1 LVLAVRG
8 VLAEIPKPVDAPPA
22 LSPAEEAKAIEV
34 PPGFRLELV
43 ASEPLITEPSGVCWD
58 EQGRLYV
65 CELHGYNLEGQL
77 EVEELNK
84 SGQLDTTVR
93 RIEADERFKQA
104 AKPGTYGVVKRLLD
118 TDGDG
123 RMDRAET
130 LADDL
135 PPVYGI
141 CPARGGLIVAC
152 APHIMYLADRDGDG
166 RAEVRETLF
175 TGFPT
180 GMLERGINAPQW
192 GPDGWIYLGRGW
204 GGGRITGPK
213 LAEAVELPNTDFRI
227 KPDGS
232 AIEPVLGHTHTIGHA
247 LTLEGDRF
255 VATTWKHSLY
265 AAPIPW
271 RYLARN
277 PDAAYGDLEADAA
290 DYTTVFPLAPVH
302 PWKLA
307 RSNQPGWKELYDAY
321 GTSESSAS
329 GYFTSCCSPLVYQSA
344 SFPADYRGN
353 LFVCEP
359 AQSLVHRA
367 VIERNGPELSV
378 HRAPGEEQ
386 REFLASRDSWFRP
399 VALAESPSGA
409 LFIVDM
415 YREIIED
422 YSAVPRFMQQQYGV
436 NNGLDRGR
444 VWRLVADD
452 APNTPPA
459 NMSQLDDKSL
469 AGELDSGSTWRR
481 QTAERLL
488 RERQGDQ
495 AAALVARRGSLA
507 ELTADTPTARAV
519 ELLRNHDALL
529 VTDDQTLER
538 VAALAETSDDPRLL
552 LQFALSLGESSHP
565 SATAALVSLARRHG
579 EIRWLPAAVLSGA
592 RGRDLALAASLL
604 GDAGPQG
611 AAVLGPLAGA
621 IAGRRQ
627 AGDLEALLVAVAD
640 APDHAAEV
648 AALTG
653 MLSSLEA
660 TPLES
665 AAVAALERLLASD
678 NLAVKGLAA
687 RLAATLK
694 LPNSP
699 QVAELLAQAAADLA
713 DPAAP
718 GETRQAAVALVA
730 LSDDANVGDKLLA
743 AWPSATPAL
752 RATLLDALASRGDR
766 IADVAAA
773 LEQGTLLASAF
784 AVGHRSR
791 LLEQADSHQRARLE
805 GLFASSAPP
814 NVEAALPR
822 FQEALAGPRDPARG
836 GPLFEKHCAVCH
848 RVKNKGGVVGPELS
862 QAFQRAEATLLRDLL
877 SPSEKISSGY
887 DAYIAATAD
896 GQQFSGVLAGESA
909 TSVTLRLADG
919 TEKTLLR
926 KDLESFT
933 GARTSLMPDGFA
945 EALSPQDCAD
955 LLAWIKQ
962 ALAE

>member
-1 LVLAVRG
+1 MLLATTG
-8 VLAEIPKPVDAPPA
+8 ILAEIPKPTDAPPA
-22 LSPAEEAKAIEV
+22 LAPAEEAKAIEV
-34 PPGFRLELV
+34 PPGFHLELV

-58 EQGRLYV
+58 AEGRLYV

-77 EVEELNK
+77 EIDELNK

-93 RIEADERFKQA
+93 RIQADERFKEA
-104 AKPGTYGVVKRLLD
+104 AKPGTYGVVKRLYD

-123 RMDRAET
+123 LMDRADV
-130 LADDL
+130 LAADL

-152 APHIMYLADRDGDG
+152 APDIVYLADRDGDG

-204 GGGRITGPK
+204 GGGRITGPH
-213 LAEAVELPNTDFRI
+213 LAEAVELPNTDFRV
-227 KPDGS
+227 KPDGT
-232 AIEPVLGHTHTIGHA
+232 AIEPVLGRTHTIGHA
-247 LTLEGDRF
+247 LTPEGDRF

-307 RSNQPGWKELYDAY
+307 RSNQPGWKELYDRY
-321 GTSESSAS
+321 GTSESAAS
-329 GYFTSCCSPLVYQSA
+329 GYFTSCCSPLVYQSSA
-344 SFPADYRGN
+344 FPADCRGN

-367 VIERNGPELSV
+367 VIERHGPELSV
-378 HRAPGEEQ
+378 HRAPGEER

-399 VALAESPSGA
+399 VALAEAPDGA

-444 VWRLVADD
+444 LWRLAHDQAPSAKPADL
-452 APNTPPA
+452 
-459 NMSQLDDKSL
+459 SRLDDPAL
-469 AGELDSGSTWRR
+469 AAELESGSFWRR

-488 RERQGDQ
+488 RERQGDEAPAL
-495 AAALVARRGSLA
+495 AARSGSLA
-507 ELTADTPTARAV
+507 DLSADTPTPRAV
-519 ELLRNHDALL
+519 ELLRNHDAVLA
-529 VTDDQTLER
+529 TDNQALER
-538 VAALAETSDDPRLL
+538 VLHLAETSDDPRLL
-552 LQFALSLGESSHP
+552 LQLALSLGES
-565 SATAALVSLARRHG
+565 ADARAAAALVSLARDHG
-579 EIRWLPAAVLSGA
+579 HIRWLPAAILSGA
-592 RGRDLALAASLL
+592 RGRDVALATSLL
-604 GDAGPQG
+604 ANLGPQG
-611 AAVLGPLAGA
+611 DAVLGPLSAA
-621 IAGRRQ
+621 IAVRRN
-627 AGDLEALLVAVAD
+627 AAELESLLVS
-640 APDHAAEV
+640 V
-648 AALTG
+648 AATPDQAAQIAALHG
-653 MLSSLEA
+653 LLSSIEA
-660 TPLES
+660 MPLEP
-665 AAVAALERLLASD
+665 AAVAALERLLVSD
-678 NLAVKGLAA
+678 NLAVKGLSARVAA
-687 RLAATLK
+687 ALK

-699 QVAELLAQAAADLA
+699 QVTELLAQAAADLT

-718 GETRQAAVALVA
+718 ATSRQAAVALVA
-730 LSDDANVGDKLLA
+730 LSDDAADTLLT

-766 IADVAAA
+766 IAAVAAA
-773 LEQGTLLASAF
+773 LEQGGLSASAF
-784 AVGHRSR
+784 AAGHRSR

-805 GLFASSAPP
+805 KLFASSAPP
-814 NVEAALPR
+814 SAEAALPK
-822 FQEALAGPRDPARG
+822 FQEALAGPRDADRG

-862 QAFQRAEATLLRDLL
+862 QAFQRAEVTLLRDILA
-877 SPSEKISSGY
+877 PSEKLSSGY
-887 DAYIAATAD
+887 DAYVAATAD

-926 KDLESFT
+926 KDLESLV
-933 GARTSLMPDGFA
+933 GAGVSLMPDGFA

-955 LLAWIKQ
+955 LLAWIKR